1 MKSLFSIWN
10 KIKKQKP
17 GRSHVSYRKCCL
29 LHPREQAGS
38 YTTLRLISH
47 RDPVY
52 RGTTSQMGMA
62 FLCHSSSAI
71 SFLCR
76 RNREEHGH
84 YEEMQR
90 SCLEGFWET
99 SGAPAFAVQVGACR
113 KNKGMA
119 RFPSGAS
126 TAATTDDSTPH
137 LSPLLTTQKSSWGK
151 LTGLLKT
158 VHQVGTKIIY
168 ENYYFFSLKG
178 LISVL
183 CLFLPWVVS
192 KDGS

>member
-1 MKSLFSIWN
+1 M
-10 KIKKQKP
+10 
-17 GRSHVSYRKCCL
+17 
-29 LHPREQAGS
+29 
-38 YTTLRLISH
+38 
-47 RDPVY
+47 Y

-71 SFLCR
+71 SFLCWQ
-76 RNREEHGH
+76 NRDEHGH
-84 YEEMQR
+84 YEETQR
-90 SCLEGFWET
+90 ICLEGFWET
-99 SGAPAFAVQVGACR
+99 SRAPAFAVQVGACR

-126 TAATTDDSTPH
+126 TAAIIDDSTSEVFISPH

-151 LTGLLKT
+151 LTGLRKT

-168 ENYYFFSLKG
+168 ENYFFSSLKG

-192 KDGS
+192 KGGS